1 MGFSGSAHLGSP
13 VVKNLPSNTGDVRD
27 TGLIPGLG
35 RFPGEGHGNP
45 PQYSC
50 LENPTDGGAY
60 GGLWSIGH
68 KESDT
73 TEVS

>member
-1 MGFSGSAHLGSP
+1 MGFPGSAHLGSP
-13 VVKNLPSNTGDVRD
+13 VVKNLPSNTGDVTD

-35 RFPGEGHGNP
+35 RFPREGHGNA

-50 LENPTDGGAY
+50 LENPTDRGVWWAMVHR
-60 GGLWSIGH
+60 S

-73 TEVS
+73 TEVT